1 MARWDLGL
9 TVQNFKW
16 VAAQLSPSVDPEMV
30 MAVSQVECK
39 REPFYPDG
47 FPAILFERHVFWRNA
62 PKDKREEWH
71 KAYPH
76 ICSKT
81 ATPKGGYG
89 SYAAQRTKFNTA
101 FNLDKD
107 AAMKACSWG
116 AFQELGENYKDYG
129 FKSVGKFVDQ
139 MKNGLFGQADIFIKS
154 IKKRRLVQAFVDKN
168 YAVIA
173 KSYNGVGYRKFK
185 YDEQI
190 RDAYFSFK
198 QHQIEWD
205 SILASAPSIF
215 FDSTSSAAASDSG
228 KPETVTET
236 ESSGNFANL
245 PPVDNGSISNEPPP
259 EISGPNEPLPADKV
273 VVEKEE
279 RVEVKEGFF
288 KKLWMKIV
296 GGATAL
302 GGVDAITDKAQQ
314 AQALGLP
321 ASFWTRMFYVLVAIA
336 VAWLIY
342 ELWVEVIHPA
352 IVNWR
357 KRRRTAELIAANSTP
372 NGVLML
378 AKADELDKYEA
389 AGWTVIRRG

>member
-205 SILASAPSIF
+205 SILASAPSMF
-215 FDSTSSAAASDSG
+215 ADSISSAAASDSG

-245 PPVDNGSISNEPPP
+245 PPVDNGPISNEPPP
-259 EISGPNEPLPADKV
+259 ENPEQGTFSVFVPQIDTAKRWLKSLFAGTSVGAAFSTVVGLPEWMQIVLFSLIGV
-273 VVEKEE
+273 V
-279 RVEVKEGFF
+279 
-288 KKLWMKIV
+288 IV
-296 GGATAL
+296 GTIVVFVLYYKQVFHYVTAMNTL
-302 GGVDAITDKAQQ
+302 
-314 AQALGLP
+314 
-321 ASFWTRMFYVLVAIA
+321 
-336 VAWLIY
+336 
-342 ELWVEVIHPA
+342 
-352 IVNWR
+352 
-357 KRRRTAELIAANSTP
+357 
-372 NGVLML
+372 
-378 AKADELDKYEA
+378 KADPRMLSPEIKGKVPEK
-389 AGWTVIRRG
+389 